1 MYYVM
6 FYGGIICAIISVV
19 YAIYVF
25 VKKDVP
31 GCVRDVKHKRNLL
44 FAGIIVAG
52 MIMNI
57 CENDVAMRIREAQ
70 RACAKSV
77 KMNENANINRLSAG
91 TETGKN
97 EENVDKESGSKTGNE
112 KSGEAE
118 SGGETGNETSGEA
131 ESGGETGNET
141 SGEAESGGETG
152 NETSGEAK
160 SGGETE
166 EKVLDIV
173 VIATDEEKSNCVTGT
188 CKTFIE
194 ENEREEEEGTGTKE
208 TEEGKK
214 TEESKENEEERE
226 GKEAKESKEVEESKE
241 GNVEGDEGKSGKQ
254 QDSEPRNVSDIGT
267 DNIIWTNEDVELK
280 VELHYTNNLER
291 VSYTIGENEEVV
303 VSDYEEDAFTITV
316 SDTAKD
322 SAGVPISITVVDAK
336 GNRAVYEGNVFVDK
350 TAPVIG
356 DWSYKIKD
364 KNVKLRAGNIY
375 TNEGLCVSV
384 PVSDEGS
391 GIDKGLTGAKFVT
404 GAVDDIDAKED
415 SMTRNESGEV
425 DGDSSVIDLEIFE
438 GGKGDYY
445 AFIPIKDNAGGL
457 DGCVVFSF
465 KDMAGNV
472 VAKKSSRIIYNI
484 RKPMINLVVQSEYGK
499 WTSKNDKA
507 RIDVKAPGCGIK
519 KMAIYVAGE
528 KVKED
533 KPEDILEELTCTL
546 KLDKS
551 AAKHTGYT
559 VEVRVTD
566 NCGNESRKKKRV
578 FIDKEAPEIKVTG
591 VESDSY
597 NADDVEIKVDVEEV
611 SFPDT
616 VVEYKATRI
625 FHGKTDK
632 VKMDAFMPKD
642 YKDRDI
648 LHFSK
653 EGEYEISVTAV
664 DGAGNVGTIG
674 NIHFFIDKTPPEV
687 FVQGV
692 EEGAVKNKDVTL
704 DLICEEDYFETN
716 MVYAKVRRSIDGRV
730 EVEEPQMFE
739 HSARVEKRTRVF
751 SKDGEYEVSLS
762 AKDKAGNETVEKV
775 VHFTVDKT
783 APKISVTGTKPY
795 GKWDKG
801 VTLNVGVE
809 ESFYNKSKVAVNATK
824 TNMDGDKSNVV
835 LPEMSLDNRLSKE
848 VLSFEEEGIYRLSV
862 SVRDGAGNIS
872 KKQVDFLI
880 DTTKPIISGI
890 DGHDGKYYKS
900 FCPDNLMDGLFKDL
914 TLNYCELYLNG
925 IEYDGESEITEE
937 GKYVLSAKASDE
949 LGHVNEKSAS
959 FIVDHTPPE
968 IVFSG
973 AMDGEQVDEPGTVSW
988 QLIDSDDMIE
998 KIIIN
1003 GKEYDADL
1011 QDISYNDYGT
1021 YDIQIESIDRAGN
1034 KGLARLNFQ
1043 YIKPMGLFRAKSGG
1057 GGGLE
1062 ENGKVDIVAKPDGVE
1077 NKASFIGRMSIRR
1090 LGVLLSVVI
1099 VCMLGVIILTV
1110 VKIKKKNNA

>member
-57 CENDVAMRIREAQ
+57 CENDVAMHIPEAQ

-91 TETGKN
+91 TETGKTD
-97 EENVDKESGSKTGNE
+97 ENIEKESSPDIGARKVGNE
-112 KSGEAE
+112 TDSKNEDRAQAGNETAGGVGKTKENIDKE
-118 SGGETGNETSGEA
+118 SGGETGNERSGEA
-131 ESGGETGNET
+131 E
-141 SGEAESGGETG
+141 
-152 NETSGEAK
+152 

-173 VIATDEEKSNCVTGT
+173 VTATDEEKSNCVTGT

-194 ENEREEEEGTGTKE
+194 ENERKEEEGTGTKE

-226 GKEAKESKEVEESKE
+226 GKEAEESKEVEESKE
-241 GNVEGDEGKSGKQ
+241 GNVEGDEGKGGKQ
-254 QDSEPRNVSDIGT
+254 QDSEPENISDIGT

-322 SAGVPISITVVDAK
+322 STGVPISITVVDIK

-384 PVSDEGS
+384 SVSDAGS

-404 GAVDDIDAKED
+404 GEVDDIDAKEVA
-415 SMTRNESGEV
+415 MTTNESGEA

-445 AFIPIKDNAGGL
+445 AFIPIKDNAGRL
-457 DGCVVFSF
+457 DGCEVFSF

-472 VAKKSSRIIYNI
+472 VAKKSSGIIYNI
-484 RKPMINLVVQSEYGK
+484 RKPSINLDVQSEYGK

-507 RIDVKAPGCGIK
+507 CIDVKAPGCGIK

-591 VESDSY
+591 VERDSY
-597 NADDVEIKVDVEEV
+597 NADDVKINVDVEEV

-616 VVEYKATRI
+616 VVEYKVTRI

-648 LHFSK
+648 LHFSQ

-674 NIHFFIDKTPPEV
+674 GIHFFIDKTPPEV
-687 FVQGV
+687 FLQGV
-692 EEGAVKNKDVTL
+692 DDGAVKNKDVTL

-762 AKDKAGNETVEKV
+762 AKDKAGNEAIEKV

-835 LPEMSLDNRLSKE
+835 LPEMSLDNRRSKE

-925 IEYDGESEITEE
+925 IEYDGETEITEE

-1011 QDISYNDYGT
+1011 RDISYNDYGT

-1043 YIKPMGLFRAKSGG
+1043 YVKPMGLFRAKSGG
-1057 GGGLE
+1057 GGNSGEVEKNGNKTNSEGVKDGLSS
-1062 ENGKVDIVAKPDGVE
+1062 G
-1077 NKASFIGRMSIRR
+1077 GRMSAEKVI
-1090 LGVLLSVVI
+1090 VLLSVIFLCVPGA
-1099 VCMLGVIILTV
+1099 VILTV
-1110 VKIKKKNNA
+1110 VKIKKKE